1 MTITLSWE
9 AVTAICGLM
18 ALGGTVA
25 ALYVRAVVRSEI
37 QDAFVRL
44 NGTYVRAKVCEAI
57 HQQQDARITSLEA
70 RSAR

>member
-9 AVTAICGLM
+9 AVTAVCGLM
-18 ALGGTVA
+18 ALIGAGI

-44 NGTYVRAKVCEAI
+44 NGTYVRSKLCEAI
-57 HQQQDARITSLEA
+57 HQQQDSRLTALEA
-70 RSAR
+70 RTAR